1 MHWLQTP
8 LHFLVLGLLRFFSV
22 MPYVLTVHTGY
33 ALGSLAAR
41 LPSERKRVVNTN
53 LRLCFPQLSPAE
65 IDTLALAH
73 WRLLGRSV
81 VERSRIWMGSPKQI
95 SAMVD
100 IKAEIQLGDR
110 KPRLLITPHFVG
122 IEGGILALSVR
133 ALDQDLPK
141 GTGLYQN
148 MKNPFFNQKIIQWRE
163 RFGGRSIAR
172 QNRLRDLL
180 REIRAGNF
188 VFIAPDIDLGPKDS
202 VFVPFFGISTNTVTS
217 VSRLAKM
224 AGAEVCL
231 MVTAL
236 KPDASGYICS
246 ISKPI
251 ESFPS
256 DDPVADTA
264 RLNRLYEQEIIK
276 NPAEYYWIHKRFKHR
291 PHGEPGLYSSK

>member
-1 MHWLQTP
+1 M
-8 LHFLVLGLLRFFSV
+8 
-22 MPYVLTVHTGY
+22 
-33 ALGSLAAR
+33 
-41 LPSERKRVVNTN
+41 
-53 LRLCFPQLSPAE
+53 
-65 IDTLALAH
+65 
-73 WRLLGRSV
+73 

-122 IEGGILALSVR
+122 IEGGILALGVL
-133 ALDQDLPK
+133 ALDRDLPK

-231 MVTAL
+231 MVTTL
-236 KPDASGYICS
+236 KPDESGYICS

-251 ESFPS
+251 EGFPS

-291 PHGEPGLYSSK
+291 PHGEPGLYSS

>member
-1 MHWLQTP
+1 L
-8 LHFLVLGLLRFFSV
+8 S
-22 MPYVLTVHTGY
+22 
-33 ALGSLAAR
+33 AL
-41 LPSERKRVVNTN
+41 
-53 LRLCFPQLSPAE
+53 
-65 IDTLALAH
+65 
-73 WRLLGRSV
+73 
-81 VERSRIWMGSPKQI
+81 
-95 SAMVD
+95 
-100 IKAEIQLGDR
+100 
-110 KPRLLITPHFVG
+110 
-122 IEGGILALSVR
+122 

-172 QNRLRDLL
+172 QNRLRNLL

-251 ESFPS
+251 ERFPS
-256 DDPVADTA
+256 EDPVADTA

-291 PHGEPGLYSSK
+291 PPGEPGLYSSK

>member
-33 ALGSLAAR
+33 ALGSLAAH
-41 LPSERKRVVNTN
+41 LPSERKRVVKTN

-65 IDTLALAH
+65 IDALAVAH

-122 IEGGILALSVR
+122 IEGGILALGVL
-133 ALDQDLPK
+133 ALDRDLPK

-202 VFVPFFGISTNTVTS
+202 MFVPFFGISTNTVTS

-231 MVTAL
+231 MVTVL

-246 ISKPI
+246 ISKPL
-251 ESFPS
+251 EDFPS
-256 DDPVADTA
+256 DDPIADTA
-264 RLNRLYEQEIIK
+264 RLNCLYEQEIIK